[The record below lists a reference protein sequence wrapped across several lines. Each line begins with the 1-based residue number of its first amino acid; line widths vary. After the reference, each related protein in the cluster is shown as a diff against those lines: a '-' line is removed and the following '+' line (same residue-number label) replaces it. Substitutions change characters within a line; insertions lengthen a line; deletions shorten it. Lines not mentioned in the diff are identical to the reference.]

1 MRTFRSRQLLL
12 LFQVR
17 RRGGA
22 EVGTGW
28 SQSPHQWSSMA
39 SPIFTIRHLISKWSS
54 PSRHYL
60 SSHNFDAGLAE
71 WRERRGGKAALKRNQ
86 GGGSTQEVEVEAGTG
101 GRGKRRANE
110 GDCNQVPRKANVKLQ
125 LWILYFKHGKLRF
138 SVSPNKR
145 LLNSTMFSKSKS
157 ELQ

>member
-71 WRERRGGKAALKRNQ
+71 WRERRGGRAALKRNQ
-86 GGGSTQEVEVEAGTG
+86 GGGSTQEVKVEVGAGTG
-101 GRGKRRANE
+101 GRGKRRAKE
-110 GDCNQVPRKANVKLQ
+110 GDRDQVPRAANVKLQ
-125 LWILYFKHGKLRF
+125 LRILYFKHDKLRF
-138 SVSPNKR
+138 SVSPNQR
-145 LLNSTMFSKSKS
+145 PADLYYA
-157 ELQ
+157 